1 MPIYE
6 YQCTKCGNVKE
17 ILQKFSDEAETTCSK
32 CDGNLQKIIS
42 QSTFHLKGSGWYV
55 TDYANQSEKSS
66 SAEEPEK
73 KLKKGDSSKV
83 KTKSDS
89 GDSKKQN
96 DASKKVA
103 S

>member
-6 YQCTKCGNVKE
+6 YECTQCGSVE
-17 ILQKFSDEAETTCSK
+17 EVIQKFSDEPLSTCKRCSGK
-32 CDGNLQKIIS
+32 LTKLMS

-55 TDYANQSEKSS
+55 TDYANKSDKPSS
-66 SAEEPEK
+66 SKEQKKEPK
-73 KLKKGDSSKV
+73 KDNSSEV
-83 KTKSDS
+83 KTKSGS
-89 GDSKKQN
+89 GDSKKKN

>member
-6 YQCTKCGNVKE
+6 YECTQCGVLEE
-17 ILQKFSDEAETTCSK
+17 IIQKFSDKPLSTCKRCSGK
-32 CDGNLQKIIS
+32 LTKLMS

-73 KLKKGDSSKV
+73 KLKKDNSSEV

-96 DASKKVA
+96 DASTKVA

>member
-6 YQCTKCGNVKE
+6 YECAQCGAVE
-17 ILQKFSDEAETTCSK
+17 EVIQKFSDRPLSTCKRCSGK
-32 CDGNLQKIIS
+32 LTKLMS

-55 TDYANQSEKSS
+55 TDYADKAKKPSS
-66 SAEEPEK
+66 SKEQK
-73 KLKKGDSSKV
+73 KESKKDNSSGA

-89 GDSKKQN
+89 GTSKKKY
-96 DASKKVA
+96 DASKKVT